1 MKKQDIKS
9 KIKKLES
16 EKEEIDQKINSLTLD
31 LNNDSENSEWMGIP
45 GTDYEV
51 TKNVLY
57 KGKSYDEII
66 KLKKPE
72 EDLLTL
78 KQIGI
83 ICENPDLIKELKM
96 DSSSTNDDFFFKQPF
111 PQNEENGRVA
121 RFWANWDC
129 ADFDWV
135 GGSSDSDSD
144 LGVRFVRKKIEGGK
158 K

>member
-9 KIKKLES
+9 KIKNLEKKKTKID
-16 EKEEIDQKINSLTLD
+16 KEINSLTID
-31 LNNDSENSEWMGIP
+31 LNNESENSEWIGLP

-51 TKNVLY
+51 TKNVLH

-83 ICENPDLIKELKM
+83 ICENPDLVKELKM

-111 PQNEENGRVA
+111 PQNEERGYVA
-121 RFWANWDC
+121 RFC
-129 ADFDWV
+129 ADSCCADLDCYGV
-135 GGSSDSDSD
+135 SSNSDSD
-144 LGVRFVRKKIEGGK
+144 LGVRFVRKKILKGK